1 MSYQP
6 PHLRTRAAPPPPIA
20 AGPSSSRVD
29 SGRGGRGLGMGG
41 RWLEANS
48 NGPEA
53 SRGRGGMTT
62 GAAGMGM
69 GSRGRGGSTA
79 ARPLA
84 VPSRV
89 LPERPSAIQA
99 PREEGR
105 IQPQPSRRDWS
116 APISS
121 VSLPRQSQPA
131 FQSAPLPP
139 YASPRRVPGGQGL
152 QAPASDI
159 KPMRVR
165 EKDSQEKEEGREME
179 MVQSVSRS
187 GGDGAQ
193 GDALKDW
200 GTQDRYRAYISTRV
214 DAHYDKYA
222 TPRDQAPSKK
232 GKEIAGE
239 GEGKLREGVVASG
252 RIDDFAIEVFES
264 SAKFALLAQNKAQ
277 LLSSLSGLVPG
288 LYQAH
293 DNLPTSSSPDNTLS
307 KQLNALTLTPRDGR
321 TEFTVILLIFHLVTR
336 GHVAFNELYAELTRA
351 PRLEGGA
358 GEKKGFVAEEEL
370 GYVRLAARVMAEETF
385 DSVTFFRLLS
395 PLAST
400 SPIPSSV
407 APEGRRL
414 PESTSYQRILL
425 SRASPAIRDR
435 AWERLKKA
443 YMSVGVDWAGKILGL
458 ELGGEVE
465 QWVEEKGGRVEGG
478 KVVLR

>member
-1 MSYQP
+1 
-6 PHLRTRAAPPPPIA
+6 
-20 AGPSSSRVD
+20 
-29 SGRGGRGLGMGG
+29 
-41 RWLEANS
+41 
-48 NGPEA
+48 
-53 SRGRGGMTT
+53 MTT

-69 GSRGRGGSTA
+69 GIRGRGGSTA

-89 LPERPSAIQA
+89 LPERSSAIQA

-116 APISS
+116 APTPS

-131 FQSAPLPP
+131 SQTAPSPSP

-165 EKDSQEKEEGREME
+165 EKDSKEREEKREME

-222 TPRDQAPSKK
+222 TPRDEAPSKK

-239 GEGKLREGVVASG
+239 GEGEELESLGSIVLL
-252 RIDDFAIEVFES
+252 FLFES

-293 DNLPTSSSPDNTLS
+293 DNLPTSSSPDDTLS
-307 KQLNALTLTPRDGR
+307 NHLNALTLTPRDGR

-351 PRLEGGA
+351 PRLKGDGG
-358 GEKKGFVAEEEL
+358 ERKGFVGEEEL
-370 GYVRLAARVMAEETF
+370 GYVRLAARVMAEENF

-395 PLAST
+395 PPASTTTT
-400 SPIPSSV
+400 SPIPSSG
-407 APEGRRL
+407 APEGARL

-443 YMSVGVDWAGKILGL
+443 YMSVGVDWAGRVLGL

-465 QWVEEKGGRVEGG
+465 KWVEEKGGRVEGG

>member
-20 AGPSSSRVD
+20 AGPSSSSVD
-29 SGRGGRGLGMGG
+29 SGRGGRGLGVGG
-41 RWLEANS
+41 RWLETNS

-53 SRGRGGMTT
+53 SRGLGGMTT

-69 GSRGRGGSTA
+69 GIRGRGGSTT
-79 ARPLA
+79 ARLLA

-99 PREEGR
+99 PRDEGR

-116 APISS
+116 APTSS
-121 VSLPRQSQPA
+121 VSLPGRSQPA

-165 EKDSQEKEEGREME
+165 EKDSKEKEEEREME

-222 TPRDQAPSKK
+222 TLRDEAPSKK
-232 GKEIAGE
+232 GKELAGE
-239 GEGKLREGVVASG
+239 GEGEEMESLGSIVLL
-252 RIDDFAIEVFES
+252 FLFES

-293 DNLPTSSSPDNTLS
+293 DNLPTSSSPDDTLS
-307 KQLNALTLTPRDGR
+307 NQLNALSLTPRDGR

-336 GHVAFNELYAELTRA
+336 GHVAFNELHAELTRA
-351 PRLEGGA
+351 PRSEGDG
-358 GEKKGFVAEEEL
+358 GERKGFVGEEEL

-400 SPIPSSV
+400 TSTPPIPSSV
-407 APEGRRL
+407 APEGGRL

-443 YMSVGVDWAGKILGL
+443 YMSVGVDWAGKVLGL

-465 QWVEEKGGRVEGG
+465 KWVEEKGGRVEAG